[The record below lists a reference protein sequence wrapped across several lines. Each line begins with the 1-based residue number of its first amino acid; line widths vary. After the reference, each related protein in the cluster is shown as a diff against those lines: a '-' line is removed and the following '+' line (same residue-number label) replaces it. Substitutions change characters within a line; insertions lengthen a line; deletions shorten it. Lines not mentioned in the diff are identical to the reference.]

1 MRSFSNIKKRRA
13 YMTDFLVN
21 NPNITILYFFISIFI
36 MGASAISI
44 FFMYKTIKHNKKRD
58 SDETFLLTITTGLFF
73 LFSALSYVHFQE
85 LMDQY
90 AVTNQ
95 KVEQYYII
103 EKVGNNLLF
112 TEKESHPAL
121 KDTFSSE
128 IASETDTEYVLLVR
142 HKKVF
147 IPKSDVTQ

>member
-1 MRSFSNIKKRRA
+1 
-13 YMTDFLVN
+13 MTDFLVN
-21 NPNITILYFFISIFI
+21 NPNITILYFFVSIFI

-121 KDTFSSE
+121 FSFLINHGRNHFRVEAWSNICNNYMWDE
-128 IASETDTEYVLLVR
+128 KIEWIE
-142 HKKVF
+142 
-147 IPKSDVTQ
+147 